1 MSDASGARM
10 VGRGDH
16 LRTLH
21 AELARATA
29 GHPTAVLV
37 AGELGVGKTRL
48 VREFLAT
55 VDAEVFA
62 GACVP
67 VVGEPLPYAALT
79 QALRGGSALVRQ
91 EVERSPVL
99 ARLLPGGGAELE
111 NEAAD
116 AAGSGAASRLRLFQA
131 VLTLLGRLGAVR
143 PVVHVVEDVQWAD
156 RSTLDLL
163 AFLATNFT
171 DERVLVVLTLRTD
184 THDDAQVA
192 RWLAELG
199 RLWPVTRLPVGR
211 LDHAE
216 VAELV
221 TQLRDGQPADRLDA
235 LVARSAGN
243 PLFVEQLA
251 LVDDQAPLP
260 DTLQELLRARVAELP
275 EETRRALGGA
285 A

>member
-1 MSDASGARM
+1 MGKAPQIAATPSSDRPGHGKQMCPRHGREGIMDGMSDASGARM

-21 AELARATA
+21 AALVRATA
-29 GHPTAVLV
+29 GDPTAVLV
-37 AGELGVGKTRL
+37 TGELGVGKTRL

-116 AAGSGAASRLRLFQA
+116 AAGSGAASRL
-131 VLTLLGRLGAVR
+131 
-143 PVVHVVEDVQWAD
+143 
-156 RSTLDLL
+156 
-163 AFLATNFT
+163 
-171 DERVLVVLTLRTD
+171 
-184 THDDAQVA
+184 
-192 RWLAELG
+192 
-199 RLWPVTRLPVGR
+199 
-211 LDHAE
+211 
-216 VAELV
+216 
-221 TQLRDGQPADRLDA
+221 
-235 LVARSAGN
+235 
-243 PLFVEQLA
+243 
-251 LVDDQAPLP
+251 
-260 DTLQELLRARVAELP
+260 
-275 EETRRALGGA
+275 
-285 A
+285 